1 MSKKFVILICG
12 LMKEEEQR
20 KFEFLAEH
28 GIEYEYVNEYIDD
41 TKELIE
47 RHLKLEKEGPDA
59 FSYSQA
65 YLDKLR
71 DADVIVSFYSP
82 VPSAAF
88 EGPKKTEAVII
99 LRSGVENVDL
109 AKATAAG
116 VKVINAPG
124 RLAAP
129 VAEFTIGLMIAE
141 MKNIAR
147 SHHKLMNGEWCTK
160 LSLIHI

>member
-88 EGPKKTEAVII
+88 EGPKKDRGCHYFAQ
-99 LRSGVENVDL
+99 
-109 AKATAAG
+109 
-116 VKVINAPG
+116 
-124 RLAAP
+124 
-129 VAEFTIGLMIAE
+129 
-141 MKNIAR
+141 
-147 SHHKLMNGEWCTK
+147 WC
-160 LSLIHI
+160 

>member
-47 RHLKLEKEGPDA
+47 RHLKLEKEAGA

-71 DADVIVSFYSP
+71 DADVIVSFTRRYP
-82 VPSAAF
+82 PQLLRVP
-88 EGPKKTEAVII
+88 K
-99 LRSGVENVDL
+99 RQ
-109 AKATAAG
+109 
-116 VKVINAPG
+116 
-124 RLAAP
+124 R
-129 VAEFTIGLMIAE
+129 
-141 MKNIAR
+141 
-147 SHHKLMNGEWCTK
+147 
-160 LSLIHI
+160 LSLFCAVVLKTWISPRRQPLASR